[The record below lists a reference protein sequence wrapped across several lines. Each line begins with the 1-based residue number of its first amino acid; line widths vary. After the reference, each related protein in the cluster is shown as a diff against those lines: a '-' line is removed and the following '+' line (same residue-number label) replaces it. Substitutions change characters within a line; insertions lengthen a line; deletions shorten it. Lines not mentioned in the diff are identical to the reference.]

1 MMLTDVHT
9 HSLFSADGRSPLADM
24 VKTAY
29 EKGVRYYGI
38 SEHFDYDYREQNLL
52 VQGKSVPM
60 IDEDGYFSAARD
72 LQARYAGKMRLLV
85 GAECGFAPLPRC
97 HEAYERIITRF
108 RPDFLVNSVH
118 TCDGADCFFPE
129 YFTDKEK
136 DYAYRRYLDRVRE
149 SLEAPYPYDV
159 VAHLGYVARN
169 APYPD
174 PKLRYGDFAEVLDD
188 ILKTVIAKGKILEVN
203 SSSRTAGSD
212 FLPDTDILSRYFSL
226 GGRLVSYGSD
236 AHDAERICDKRDKV
250 CAALKKIGFGFL
262 TVPDCGTYL
271 KIKL

>member
-9 HSLFSADGRSPLADM
+9 HSLFSADGHSPLADM
-24 VKTAY
+24 ARVAC
-29 EKGVRYYGI
+29 EKGVRYFGI
-38 SEHFDYDYREQNLL
+38 SEHLDYDYREQGILA
-52 VQGKSVPM
+52 QGDYVPM
-60 IDEDGYFSAARD
+60 IDEDGYFTAARA
-72 LQARYAGKMRLLV
+72 LQARYAGTMRLLV
-85 GAECGFAPLPRC
+85 GAELGFAPLSRC
-97 HEAYERIITRF
+97 CEAYERVITRF
-108 RPDFLVNSVH
+108 RPDFVVNSVH

-174 PKLRYGDFAEVLDD
+174 PKLRYEDYAEVLDD
-188 ILKTVIAKGKILEVN
+188 ILKRVIEKGKILEVN

-212 FLPDTDILSRYFSL
+212 FLPDTDILTRYFSL

-236 AHDAERICDKRDKV
+236 AHGTERICDKRDEV
-250 CAALKKIGFGFL
+250 CSALKKIGFGFL
-262 TVPDCGTYL
+262 TVPDCGTDL
-271 KIKL
+271 KIEL

>member
-1 MMLTDVHT
+1 MLTDVHA
-9 HSLFSADGRSPLADM
+9 HSLFSADGLSPLADM
-24 VKTAY
+24 ARVAC
-29 EKGVRYYGI
+29 EKGVRYFGI

-60 IDEDGYFSAARD
+60 IDEEGYFAAARG
-72 LQARYAGKMRLLV
+72 LQARYAGTMRLLA
-85 GAECGFAPLPRC
+85 GAELGYAPLSRC
-97 HEAYERIITRF
+97 CEAYERVITRF
-108 RPDFLVNSVH
+108 RPDFVVNSVH

-136 DYAYRRYLDRVRE
+136 DYAYRRYLDRMRE

-174 PKLRYGDFAEVLDD
+174 PKLRYEDYAEVLDD
-188 ILKTVIAKGKILEVN
+188 ILKRVIEKGKILEVN

-212 FLPDTDILSRYFSL
+212 FLPDTDILTRYFSL

-236 AHDAERICDKRDKV
+236 AHGTERICDKRGEV

-262 TVPDCGTYL
+262 AVPDCGTYI
-271 KIKL
+271 KIEL